1 MPSPRLHALASASLG
16 VLAAFAS
23 TRAVV
28 GCGTDGTAV
37 PMDASTDAA
46 VPEAG
51 DAAIPCDA
59 TGVTKGP
66 WVLRVDGTSAIVRW
80 EACRAGTPAGVTF
93 VVGPDGPS
101 QLRTIESVET
111 PFQVTET
118 NRAPLDPRVEPDFA
132 GTYFMHEA
140 NVTGLEPSTCYRYS
154 LDADTK
160 RMGRVCTAK
169 RVGEPFRFLSIGDT
183 NPGLG
188 DSTMNVLRNTLVKV
202 PDFTVHGGDI
212 QYYDSTLETWA
223 SWFPIMQPLLSTGAF
238 LPSVGNHESERPHE
252 YEQYL
257 ERFFGG
263 AGFAGTNAYYRFE
276 SGGVWFFTLDTEESL
291 DAGSEQAK
299 WFEAQLADAAA
310 QPGYRFSVVYFHR
323 PWVTCGDSGDN
334 AAARALFEP
343 MFVKYKVSLV
353 IQAHM
358 HGYERFELGDIT
370 YVTSA
375 GGGGRLGNV
384 DENITR
390 PECSQRKASGPFFH
404 AVVFDVTAGKLAGTV
419 IDDKG
424 AVRDTFEKAVP

>member
-1 MPSPRLHALASASLG
+1 MPLPSRLHALASASLG
-16 VLAAFAS
+16 ALVVLVAA
-23 TRAVV
+23 RAFV
-28 GCGTDGTAV
+28 GCGTDGTQV
-37 PMDASTDAA
+37 PSDASVDTV
-46 VPEAG
+46 VPEPV

-66 WVLRVDGTSAIVRW
+66 WVLRVDGTSAVVRW
-80 EACRAGTPAGVTF
+80 EACRAGTPAGVSLL
-93 VVGPDGPS
+93 VGANGER
-101 QLRTIESVET
+101 LTVASVET

-140 NVTGLEPSTCYRYS
+140 KVTGLEPSHCYRYS
-154 LDADTK
+154 LDADSK
-160 RMGRVCTAK
+160 REGRVCTAK
-169 RVGEPFRFLSIGDT
+169 HPGENLRFLSIGDT

-202 PDFTVHGGDI
+202 PDFIVHGGDI

-223 SWFPIMQPLLSTGAF
+223 SWFPVMQPMLSTGAF

-263 AGFAGTNAYYRFE
+263 AGFGGTNAYYRFD
-276 SGGVWFFTLDTEESL
+276 SAGVAFFTLDTEESL

-299 WFEAQLADAAA
+299 WLEAQLADAAA

-334 AAARALFEP
+334 AEARTRFEP
-343 MFVKYKVSLV
+343 IFAKYKVRLV

-404 AVVFDVTAGKLAGTV
+404 AVIFDVIAGKLSGTA